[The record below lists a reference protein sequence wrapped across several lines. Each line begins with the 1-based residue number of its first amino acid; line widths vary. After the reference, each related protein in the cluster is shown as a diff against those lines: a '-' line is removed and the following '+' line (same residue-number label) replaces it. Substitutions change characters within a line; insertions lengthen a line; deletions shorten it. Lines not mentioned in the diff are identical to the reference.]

1 MRKTTYIIC
10 ICLLSILVFYEVR
23 HNQTSSEEYIP
34 TARFASM
41 VKQENQNMNESQDS
55 ESGGDEEE
63 KKIAYLTFDDGPSDN
78 TVKILKTLEEK
89 KAVATFF
96 LIGNSITPEYEEIVR
111 QTVKQGNAV
120 GVHTYCHQK
129 NVLYCNAE
137 CFWEDFNKASSIV
150 EQVTGERPT
159 LHRFPWGSNNSYVS
173 AYVDEL
179 HEKLQEMG
187 VRSYDWNVSGEDS
200 IGGTVAKSTI
210 FNNVKKDVTRYDE
223 PIILLHDSA
232 STDNTAAV
240 LGEMIDYIRSQGYE
254 FDTLEHREEY
264 MFPASWR

>member
-1 MRKTTYIIC
+1 MRKTTYIVC
-10 ICLLSILVFYEVR
+10 VCLLSILMFYEVK

-41 VKQENQNMNESQDS
+41 IKQENQRSKEGEENKSQNKK
-55 ESGGDEEE
+55 EGE
-63 KKIAYLTFDDGPSDN
+63 KVAYLTFDDGPSDN

-96 LIGNSITPEYEEIVR
+96 LIGASITPEYEEIVR
-111 QTVKQGNAV
+111 QTIKQGNAV

-129 NVLYCNAE
+129 DILYCNAE
-137 CFWEDFNKASSIV
+137 CFWEDFNKASAIV
-150 EQVTGERPT
+150 EQVTGEKPT

-179 HEKLQEMG
+179 HGKLQQMG
-187 VRSYDWNVSGEDS
+187 IRSYDWNVSGEDS
-200 IGGTVAKSTI
+200 IGTSVAKSTI
-210 FNNVKKDVTRYDE
+210 YNNVKKDVTRYDK
-223 PIILLHDSA
+223 PIILLHDS
-232 STDNTAAV
+232 STMDNTAAV
-240 LGEMIDYIRSQGYE
+240 LGEIIDYIRSQGYE
-254 FDTLEHREEY
+254 FDMLENRDEY